1 MEKLTDHVTR
11 ISGLISEYMYLV
23 EGSERA
29 LLIDSGCGAGDIR
42 SFVESLTSL
51 PLSVVLTHGHY
62 DHAGGAGRFEE
73 VWINSVELKP
83 TPIHYDRSQTFEKLK
98 AWHPS
103 LRVEDM
109 SPDSV
114 FCLDNES
121 SGDDGF
127 GAFPS
132 DCSVSALDGSGKAS
146 VLCHPLTAGM
156 QFSLGGISV
165 EAIPCP
171 GHTPG
176 TFCMLIVEDRLLL
189 TGDACHSISYLFFDN
204 ALSIEEYLEN
214 LCILKQQEER
224 WDSLLL
230 SHPIGAAPKSMLDE
244 VIHLCDE
251 ILKGATDE
259 VPYDYQGKPAFIA
272 KAVDE
277 NMLRRDGVY
286 GNIIFRKDKL
296 RKKH

>member
-1 MEKLTDHVTR
+1 MEKITDHVTR

-42 SFVESLTSL
+42 SFVESLTPL

-73 VWINSVELKP
+73 VWINPVELIP

-98 AWHPS
+98 GWHPS
-103 LRVEDM
+103 LRLEDM
-109 SPDSV
+109 SPDPV
-114 FCLDNES
+114 FYPDSE
-121 SGDDGF
+121 
-127 GAFPS
+127 
-132 DCSVSALDGSGKAS
+132 AS

-156 QFSLGGISV
+156 RFSLGGISV

-176 TFCMLIVEDRLLL
+176 IFAMLIVEESTLL

-204 ALSIEEYLEN
+204 ALSIEEYREN
-214 LCILKQQEER
+214 LCVLKQQEER

-244 VIHLCDE
+244 VIRLCDG
-251 ILKGATDE
+251 ILRGQRMRSPMIIRENA
-259 VPYDYQGKPAFIA
+259 AFIA
-272 KAVDE
+272 KAVNE
-277 NMLRRDGVY
+277 NMAAAEMGYMEISSSAKTVERNQRPE
-286 GNIIFRKDKL
+286 
-296 RKKH
+296 

>member
-1 MEKLTDHVTR
+1 MEMEFFQVEKITDHVTR

-42 SFVESLTSL
+42 SFVESLTPL

-73 VWINSVELKP
+73 VWINPVELIP

-98 AWHPS
+98 GWHPS
-103 LRVEDM
+103 LRLEDM
-109 SPDSV
+109 SPDPV
-114 FCLDNES
+114 FYPDSE
-121 SGDDGF
+121 
-127 GAFPS
+127 
-132 DCSVSALDGSGKAS
+132 AS

-156 QFSLGGISV
+156 RFSLGGISV

-176 TFCMLIVEDRLLL
+176 IFCMLIVEDRLLL

-204 ALSIEEYLEN
+204 ALSIEEYREN
-214 LCILKQQEER
+214 LCVLKQQEER

-230 SHPIGAAPKSMLDE
+230 SHPIGAAPKSVLDE
-244 VIHLCDE
+244 VIRLCDE
-251 ILKGATDE
+251 ILTGTTDE

-272 KAVDE
+272 KAVNE

-296 RKKH
+296 QRNQRPE